1 MRSVRFSWIIPAK
14 PDGTWIL
21 QPPMPCVIRYGGWAA
36 KTRRPRLLLSSQ
48 TIYPDASVSCVA
60 HRTRGPGAA
69 RARLVLWL
77 RCMSYSILDGRW
89 GSRMDVDWEFPQSFS
104 GPGPSLALPF
114 PGNSCLRISNSK
126 RWGVRYIHGIA
137 ALCWLRPPRAMF
149 PSPTT
154 HGNRTPQSPAAAS
167 GSRGCPIHGW
177 QRSRCS
183 SWPLGDSAGPEAG
196 FKNRA
201 WDR

>member
-1 MRSVRFSWIIPAK
+1 MKSVRFSWIIPAK

-36 KTRRPRLLLSSQ
+36 KTRRPRVLLSSQ
-48 TIYPDASVSCVA
+48 TIYLSGRLNQL
-60 HRTRGPGAA
+60 RTGLRIPVLLVPGLFSGFGACLA
-69 RARLVLWL
+69 RHWMGAGDR
-77 RCMSYSILDGRW
+77 
-89 GSRMDVDWEFPQSFS
+89 DVDWEFPQSFS

-167 GSRGCPIHGW
+167 GSQGCPIHGW
-177 QRSRCS
+177 QRSRCP